1 LCSIILKVS
10 EGFLNT
16 FENQPKV
23 VEVTCCVVKAVEM
36 VERKRI
42 LIFLTEA
49 EMEVG
54 NQVAYQEVT
63 VGHP

>member
-1 LCSIILKVS
+1 
-10 EGFLNT
+10 
-16 FENQPKV
+16 
-23 VEVTCCVVKAVEM
+23 M